1 MKLSREH
8 VQDLTRTPLHQ
19 GLKIFSFQ
27 AESLWSVSAASLTFL
42 FPSVFTIVILF
53 WLHHCVLSE
62 REVSE
67 CVCVC
72 VCVCVSLVRRSLKR
86 RVAFELPSLWVQSW
100 HCCLNEENRVHCP
113 VWDQGLCCLLPTH
126 HNYWACAPE
135 PECHNY
141 WSPCALELLLCNKR
155 SHHNEKPEYHT

>member
-72 VCVCVSLVRRSLKR
+72 VCVFSAEELKEESSIWVTKSLGS
-86 RVAFELPSLWVQSW
+86 ELT
-100 HCCLNEENRVHCP
+100 
-113 VWDQGLCCLLPTH
+113 LL
-126 HNYWACAPE
+126 
-135 PECHNY
+135 
-141 WSPCALELLLCNKR
+141 S
-155 SHHNEKPEYHT
+155 